1 MAAPFKH
8 RVHLLTALD
17 WPTLII
23 VALAAYLVGSLST
36 AVITARLL
44 GLPDPRSA
52 GSGNPGATN
61 VLRLGGKKAAIV
73 TLVGDLLKG
82 LLPVVVAGT
91 LLTDPDRTAAMGI
104 AGLFAFLGHLFPVF
118 FAFKGGKGVATAAGA
133 MLAMAPLIGVVAV
146 VGWLSAAW
154 ATRYSSLS
162 ALFAAVVSAALATL
176 LSPPFIAL
184 AVSIMALLLIL
195 RHHGNIRR
203 LIHGEEPRIGEKAPE
218 SKPKPKRKP
227 KPSE

>member
-1 MAAPFKH
+1 M
-8 RVHLLTALD
+8 TALD
-17 WPTLII
+17 WPILLVVAI
-23 VALAAYLVGSLST
+23 VAYLVGSLST

-73 TLVGDLLKG
+73 TLAGDVLKG
-82 LLPVVVAGT
+82 LLPVVLAGVLVTDASRVAAIG
-91 LLTDPDRTAAMGI
+91 A

-118 FAFKGGKGVATAAGA
+118 FGFKGGKGVATAAGA
-133 MLAMAPLIGVVAV
+133 ILGMAPVVGLVAI
-146 VGWLSAAW
+146 VGWLSTAW

-162 ALFAAVVSAALATL
+162 ALFASVVAATLATL
-176 LSPPFIAL
+176 LSPPPIAL
-184 AVSIMALLLIL
+184 AVSIMALLLVL

-203 LIHGEEPRIGEKAPE
+203 LIRGEEPRIGEKAAA
-218 SKPKPKRKP
+218 PKAT
-227 KPSE
+227 E

>member
-8 RVHLLTALD
+8 RDHLLTALD
-17 WPTLII
+17 WPTLLI

-82 LLPVVVAGT
+82 LLPVVLVAAVI
-91 LLTDPDRTAAMGI
+91 DEPNRTAAMGA

-133 MLAMAPLIGVVAV
+133 MLGMAPVVGIVAI
-146 VGWLSAAW
+146 VGWLSTAW

-162 ALFAAVVSAALATL
+162 ALFAAVVAATLATL

-184 AVSIMALLLIL
+184 AVSVMALLLIL

-203 LIHGEEPRIGEKAPE
+203 LIRGEEPRIGEKAA
-218 SKPKPKRKP
+218 K
-227 KPSE
+227 SEPTE

>member
-1 MAAPFKH
+1 M
-8 RVHLLTALD
+8 TALD
-17 WPTLII
+17 WPILLVVAI
-23 VALAAYLVGSLST
+23 VAYLVGSLST

-73 TLVGDLLKG
+73 TLAGDVLKG
-82 LLPVVVAGT
+82 LLPVVLAGVLVTDASRVAAIGT
-91 LLTDPDRTAAMGI
+91 

-118 FAFKGGKGVATAAGA
+118 FGFKGGKGVATAAGA
-133 MLAMAPLIGVVAV
+133 ILGMAPVVGLVAI
-146 VGWLSAAW
+146 VGWLSTAW

-162 ALFAAVVSAALATL
+162 ALFASVVAATLATL
-176 LSPPFIAL
+176 LSPPPIAL
-184 AVSIMALLLIL
+184 AVSIMALLLVL

-203 LIHGEEPRIGEKAPE
+203 LIRGEEPRIGEKAAA
-218 SKPKPKRKP
+218 PKAT
-227 KPSE
+227 E

>member
-1 MAAPFKH
+1 M
-8 RVHLLTALD
+8 TALD
-17 WPTLII
+17 WPLLLI
-23 VALAAYLVGSLST
+23 VAVAAYLVGSLST

-82 LLPVVVAGT
+82 LLPVLVAYVAVDAPMQ
-91 LLTDPDRTAAMGI
+91 LVAMGT

-118 FAFKGGKGVATAAGA
+118 FGFKGGKGVATAAGA
-133 MLAMAPLIGVVAV
+133 ILGLAPLIGLIAI
-146 VGWLSAAW
+146 VGWASTAA

-162 ALFAAVVSAALATL
+162 ALFAAVVAATLATF
-176 LSPPFIAL
+176 LSPPPIAL
-184 AVSIMALLLIL
+184 AISVMALLLII

-203 LIHGEEPRIGEKAPE
+203 LARGEEPRIGAK
-218 SKPKPKRKP
+218 
-227 KPSE
+227 SEQADDE

>member
-1 MAAPFKH
+1 M
-8 RVHLLTALD
+8 TALD
-17 WPTLII
+17 WPLLLI
-23 VALAAYLVGSLST
+23 VAVAAYLVGSLST

-82 LLPVVVAGT
+82 LLPVLVARVAV
-91 LLTDPDRTAAMGI
+91 DAPMQMAAMGT
-104 AGLFAFLGHLFPVF
+104 AGLFAFLGHLYPVF
-118 FAFKGGKGVATAAGA
+118 FGFKGGKGVATAAGA
-133 MLAMAPLIGVVAV
+133 ILGMAPLIGLIAI
-146 VGWLSAAW
+146 VGWASTAA

-162 ALFAAVVSAALATL
+162 ALFAAVVAATLATF
-176 LSPPFIAL
+176 LSPPPIAL
-184 AVSIMALLLIL
+184 AISVMALLLII

-203 LIHGEEPRIGEKAPE
+203 LARGEEPRIGAKDKQADDE
-218 SKPKPKRKP
+218 
-227 KPSE
+227 

>member
-1 MAAPFKH
+1 M
-8 RVHLLTALD
+8 TALD
-17 WPTLII
+17 WPLLLII
-23 VALAAYLVGSLST
+23 AVAAYLVGSLST

-82 LLPVVVAGT
+82 LLPVLVAYVAV
-91 LLTDPDRTAAMGI
+91 DAPMQMAAMGT

-118 FAFKGGKGVATAAGA
+118 FGFKGGKGVATAAGA
-133 MLAMAPLIGVVAV
+133 ILGMAPLIGLIAI
-146 VGWLSAAW
+146 VGWASTAA

-162 ALFAAVVSAALATL
+162 ALFAAVVAATLATF
-176 LSPPFIAL
+176 LSPPPIAL
-184 AVSIMALLLIL
+184 AISVMALLLII

-203 LIHGEEPRIGEKAPE
+203 LARGEEPRIGAKSKKADDE
-218 SKPKPKRKP
+218 
-227 KPSE
+227 

>member
-1 MAAPFKH
+1 MATPLKP
-8 RVHLLTALD
+8 RIQQLTALD
-17 WPTLII
+17 WPLLLII
-23 VALAAYLVGSLST
+23 AVAAYLVGSLST
-36 AVITARLL
+36 GVITARLL

-82 LLPVVVAGT
+82 LAPVLVAG
-91 LLTDPDRTAAMGI
+91 LAVDSASQQAAMGT

-118 FAFKGGKGVATAAGA
+118 FGFKGGKGVATAAGA
-133 MLAMAPLIGVVAV
+133 ILAMAPVIGLVAI
-146 VGWLSAAW
+146 VGWLSTAW

-162 ALFAAVVSAALATL
+162 ALFAAVVAATVATFLA
-176 LSPPFIAL
+176 PPFIAL
-184 AVSIMALLLIL
+184 AISLMALLLIL

-203 LIHGEEPRIGEKAPE
+203 LVRGEEPRIGEKPE
-218 SKPKPKRKP
+218 
-227 KPSE
+227 

>member
-1 MAAPFKH
+1 M
-8 RVHLLTALD
+8 TALD
-17 WPTLII
+17 WPLLLII
-23 VALAAYLVGSLST
+23 AVAAYLVGSLST

-82 LLPVVVAGT
+82 LLPVLVASVAVDT
-91 LLTDPDRTAAMGI
+91 PMQMAAMGT

-118 FAFKGGKGVATAAGA
+118 FGFKGGKGVATAAGA
-133 MLAMAPLIGVVAV
+133 ILGMAPLIGLIAI
-146 VGWLSAAW
+146 VGWASTAA

-162 ALFAAVVSAALATL
+162 ALFAAVVAATLATF
-176 LSPPFIAL
+176 LSPPPIAL
-184 AVSIMALLLIL
+184 AISVMALLLII

-203 LIHGEEPRIGEKAPE
+203 LARGEEPRIGTKKADDE
-218 SKPKPKRKP
+218 
-227 KPSE
+227 

>member
-1 MAAPFKH
+1 
-8 RVHLLTALD
+8 LTALD
-17 WPTLII
+17 WPLLLI
-23 VALAAYLVGSLST
+23 VAVAAYLVGSLST

-82 LLPVVVAGT
+82 LLPVLVAYVAVDAPMQ
-91 LLTDPDRTAAMGI
+91 LVAMGT

-118 FAFKGGKGVATAAGA
+118 FGFKGGKGVATAAGA
-133 MLAMAPLIGVVAV
+133 ILGLAPLIGLIAI
-146 VGWLSAAW
+146 VGWASTAA

-162 ALFAAVVSAALATL
+162 ALFAAVVAATLATF
-176 LSPPFIAL
+176 LSPPPIAL
-184 AVSIMALLLIL
+184 AISVMALLLII

-203 LIHGEEPRIGEKAPE
+203 LARGEEPRIGAK
-218 SKPKPKRKP
+218 
-227 KPSE
+227 SEQADDE

>member
-1 MAAPFKH
+1 M
-8 RVHLLTALD
+8 TALD
-17 WPTLII
+17 WPILLVVAI
-23 VALAAYLVGSLST
+23 VAYLVGSLST

-73 TLVGDLLKG
+73 TLAGDVLKG
-82 LLPVVVAGT
+82 LLPVV
-91 LLTDPDRTAAMGI
+91 LTGVLVSDPNRMAAIGA

-118 FAFKGGKGVATAAGA
+118 FGFKGGKGVATAAGA
-133 MLAMAPLIGVVAV
+133 ILGMAPVVGLVAI
-146 VGWLSAAW
+146 VGWLSTAW

-162 ALFAAVVSAALATL
+162 ALFASVVAATLATL
-176 LSPPFIAL
+176 LSPPLIAL

-203 LIHGEEPRIGEKAPE
+203 LVRGEEPRIGEKA
-218 SKPKPKRKP
+218 SAPKAT
-227 KPSE
+227 E